1 METINAR
8 SESLTYRSYKL
19 IRIGISW
26 HSTSTPVT
34 ETNNSKSQSLRLL
47 QREIA
52 EIGPNE
58 RTQAANRMLIS

>member
-1 METINAR
+1 METISAR
-8 SESLTYRSYKL
+8 NESLTYRSYKL

-26 HSTSTPVT
+26 HSTSTLVT

-52 EIGPNE
+52 EIGPDE